1 MYWTAAGGQIARGV
15 DASDLLS
22 RRGLDKFV
30 VDEEAN
36 WLLIFSAIGSFEL
49 NKKIRHVVGRSYA
62 AFQSSMQGSSQDVL
76 REQSWGCW
84 SYIKGSSE
92 G

>member
-1 MYWTAAGGQIARGV
+1 MYWTAAGRQIARGV

-49 NKKIRHVVGRSYA
+49 NEKIRHVVGGSYV
-62 AFQSSMQGSSQDVL
+62 AF
-76 REQSWGCW
+76 
-84 SYIKGSSE
+84 
-92 G
+92 